1 MTEEKLRQWL
11 NTMVDVSCEIYGD
24 LYTENVHT
32 GGGTI
37 VIPSDVRQHL
47 IKSGILECTDDRGTL
62 FYFTGKYGRTVV
74 EVAPTVRKQRTYRTV
89 TKSEERHKIMCL
101 RLATMLKQTTAD
113 AFEDMEPELR
123 KQLIRMPYNSLIR
136 PLLLSDFAAG
146 VKCPQLAVRYGVP
159 YHTIYTWIKGK

>member
-1 MTEEKLRQWL
+1 
-11 NTMVDVSCEIYGD
+11 
-24 LYTENVHT
+24 
-32 GGGTI
+32 
-37 VIPSDVRQHL
+37 
-47 IKSGILECTDDRGTL
+47 
-62 FYFTGKYGRTVV
+62 
-74 EVAPTVRKQRTYRTV
+74 
-89 TKSEERHKIMCL
+89 MCL